1 MARYTLL
8 EALRTR
14 FPVMVLVAVAL
25 LVLISFFVD
34 ALAVTESGRFQA
46 SVYAAGMRLAG
57 VFIAALYVLVSIAR
71 EFSDKG
77 FDVVLALDLPRA
89 HYVLGRLAG
98 FLALAAVI
106 GLSWVR
112 PQVEE
117 TEVAGRSWRFVPG
130 SLRQALAPLLW
141 ILAPMVA
148 LGLPLW
154 VRNVALYGAWDV
166 LGLRWHDQVVIG
178 QARTSEWIAVNG
190 WVAYGDFSTVKI
202 HPEYDGPRPL
212 ADDFIPYDGD
222 YLKLD
227 RKFDPALSHAFR
239 CALLLGGVDWMGW
252 HGSTSSAHTDDDVDR
267 TATAFESAIDL
278 LRRAGLVP

>member
-46 SVYAAGMRLAG
+46 SVYGAGMRLAG

-106 GLSWVR
+106 AV
-112 PQVEE
+112 
-117 TEVAGRSWRFVPG
+117 VA
-130 SLRQALAPLLW
+130 
-141 ILAPMVA
+141 
-148 LGLPLW
+148 GLPLLFLAPWDAVLQW
-154 VRNVALYGAWDV
+154 VASLAFELAIVVALALFCMLTFSQLVPAASFVAAFYLLARSITAIRLMGA
-166 LGLRWHDQVVIG
+166 H
-178 QARTSEWIAVNG
+178 
-190 WVAYGDFSTVKI
+190 
-202 HPEYDGPRPL
+202 PL
-212 ADDFIPYDGD
+212 AGADSLSHQVMSTMVEALALVTPA
-222 YLKLD
+222 
-227 RKFDPALSHAFR
+227 FDQWTETAWLVNAPAAWPALLAIGWQSVIYV
-239 CALLLGGVDWMGW
+239 LLLAAAAM
-252 HGSTSSAHTDDDVDR
+252 
-267 TATAFESAIDL
+267 FDL
-278 LRRAGLVP
+278 YRKNF